1 MAHSHHD
8 ETATGQTLISHLIEL
23 RQRLLKAVSCVLLVF
38 LALAP
43 IANYLY
49 HYLAEPLLRHLPANG
64 SMIATDVASPF
75 FIPLKLALFSAFLIS
90 VPFVLYQ
97 VWAFV
102 APGLYQ
108 HEKRLVLPLLIASTL
123 LFYLGAMFAYFVILP
138 IFFGFITTVAPEGV
152 AVMTDIGKYL
162 DFVMLL
168 FFAFGLCFE
177 VPVLTIVAIKTGL
190 VTRQGLA
197 AQRPYVIVAAFVI
210 GMVLTPPDVLSQTL
224 LAVPMWLLFELGL
237 LFSRFFVPED
247 PSNALV
253 TQDNEKPRK
262 KS

>member
-1 MAHSHHD
+1 MAKYHHD
-8 ETATGQTLISHLIEL
+8 ETAAGQTLISHLIEL
-23 RQRLLKAVSCVLLVF
+23 RQRIIKAVSCVLLVF
-38 LALAP
+38 LVLVP
-43 IANYLY
+43 FANTLY
-49 HYLAEPLLRHLPANG
+49 HDFAQPLLRQLPANG

-75 FIPLKLALFSAFLIS
+75 FIPLKLALFSAFFIS

-97 VWAFV
+97 FWAFV

-108 HEKRLVLPLLIASTL
+108 HEKRLVLPLLVASTL
-123 LFYLGAMFAYFVILP
+123 LFYLGAAFAYFVVLP

-177 VPVLTIVAIKTGL
+177 VPVLTIVAIKSGL
-190 VTRQGLA
+190 VTRKGLA
-197 AQRPYVIVAAFVI
+197 AQRPYVIVAAFII

-224 LAVPMWLLFELGL
+224 LAVPMWWLFELGL
-237 LFSRFFVPED
+237 LFSRFFVDQNEA
-247 PSNALV
+247 SRAL
-253 TQDNEKPRK
+253 TPHDT
-262 KS
+262 